1 VLADSSIVAR
11 DGSTWLWQGR
21 LWHLNTT
28 KLDVSKLLM
37 GTVSRYKK
45 EPAELTTLAQRETAI
60 DEPELN
66 SRGSVMS
73 RTTIRSQ
80 GRTSDAQPWGYMLHG
95 VLFACLLFV
104 AGLANA
110 TQPVHIKVYQD
121 PNCGCCG
128 AWVQY
133 MQAEGFTVESIKT
146 PNVNAFKQQY
156 GVPPALASC
165 HTGVVQETGQIIEGH
180 VPANA
185 VRKML
190 ASPSVKG
197 VSAPGMPMN
206 SPGMGEMDG
215 NLVTVDFQGRAFS
228 RD

>member
-1 VLADSSIVAR
+1 MENDKKYVPVF
-11 DGSTWLWQGR
+11 
-21 LWHLNTT
+21 T
-28 KLDVSKLLM
+28 KLEEVYPD
-37 GTVSRYKK
+37 
-45 EPAELTTLAQRETAI
+45 
-60 DEPELN
+60 LN
-66 SRGSVMS
+66 G
-73 RTTIRSQ
+73 
-80 GRTSDAQPWGYMLHG
+80 
-95 VLFACLLFV
+95 
-104 AGLANA
+104 
-110 TQPVHIKVYQD
+110 
-121 PNCGCCG
+121 
-128 AWVQY
+128 
-133 MQAEGFTVESIKT
+133 SIKNKHEPRFIT
-146 PNVNAFKQQY
+146 LRDRFKQQY
-156 GVPPALASC
+156 GVPPTLASC